1 MSLPEEKFNSLR
13 NSKNFLNE
21 LMDPKKTPKV
31 PKHIRKRARAC
42 LKHWFF
48 DFEIDQIEEFLKEK
62 RYELK

>member
-1 MSLPEEKFNSLR
+1 
-13 NSKNFLNE
+13 
-21 LMDPKKTPKV
+21 MDPKKTPKV